1 MTIPESDTTWSWLP
15 FYSGT
20 DEDDAGSD
28 DASLTDG
35 KAANYGLWWIGLLVI
50 YITYYL
56 MMVVA
61 KPKVICSGKRLKEAI
76 VEYCPILF
84 ECYWPTV
91 WAFNNHLM
99 TIIRARWQRSPE
111 IQYER
116 YTLIHMSDMPLLLWQ
131 I

>member
-1 MTIPESDTTWSWLP
+1 
-15 FYSGT
+15 
-20 DEDDAGSD
+20 
-28 DASLTDG
+28 
-35 KAANYGLWWIGLLVI
+35 
-50 YITYYL
+50 

-76 VEYCPILF
+76 VEYCPIFF

-99 TIIRARWQRSPE
+99 TIIRARWQRFPE

-116 YTLIHMSDMPLLLWQ
+116 
-131 I
+131 

>member
-1 MTIPESDTTWSWLP
+1 MTIPESDTTCWSWLP

-20 DEDDAGSD
+20 DED

-116 YTLIHMSDMPLLLWQ
+116 YLFCNNYVSDMPLLLWQ